1 MASRGPASPAEPPN
15 STAAQHRAA
24 LLAVRAGLPLLLTI
38 AGVVGLVIGH
48 GRTSAAGAGVVL
60 LGIAVMVLMINWL
73 FRLSVES
80 NEEREAEERAREY
93 FDRTGHWPD
102 EQPQ

>member
-15 STAAQHRAA
+15 STARRAG
-24 LLAVRAGLPLLLTI
+24 LLAVRVGLPLLLAI

-48 GRTSAAGAGVVL
+48 GQTSAAGAGIVL

-73 FRLSVES
+73 FRLSIAS
-80 NEEREAEERAREY
+80 NHDRELEERAREH